1 MIKRFKTTIFLNFL
15 KWIRLR
21 LEINGFVWKKEKKKK
36 SWKKTK
42 IEERDINVSEIV
54 EDGVV

>member
-1 MIKRFKTTIFLNFL
+1 MGLF
-15 KWIRLR
+15 
-21 LEINGFVWKKEKKKK
+21 EKKKKKKK

-54 EDGVV
+54 EDGVI